1 MTSFSDLLAALTRE
15 GDSFVTQVSDD
26 WLQGRT
32 LYGGLAGALC
42 VEATLRQRD
51 GLPPLRSAQFA
62 FVGPATG
69 QLHIRPTLLRQGKS
83 TAFVA
88 VDLEGEAGLAT
99 RATLCFG
106 AARASTLDHA
116 AARAAQVPPPDACED
131 FFRHAPP
138 GLGFARHFEGRLA
151 AGAMPFSRAGA
162 PDVTLWLRHRDAS
175 LAPSIVALLAL
186 ADAPPPASFVLF
198 EKPAPIS
205 TMTWSLDMLTDQL
218 ATDDGWWLVR
228 TAADHVASGYSGQTT
243 GIWDAHGAPVAVA
256 RQNVAVFI

>member
-1 MTSFSDLLAALTRE
+1 MTSFSDLLAAIARA
-15 GDSFVTQVSDD
+15 GDSFVTRVSDD

-42 VEATLRQRD
+42 VEAALRRFD
-51 GLPPLRSAQFA
+51 GLPPLCSAQFA

-69 QLHIRPTLLRQGKS
+69 QLRIRPMLLRQGKS

-106 AARASTLDHA
+106 AARASQLAHA
-116 AARAAQVPPPDACED
+116 APPAAPVPPPENCED

-138 GLGFARHFEGRLA
+138 GLGFAQHFDGRLA

-162 PDVTLWLRHRDAS
+162 PDVMLWLRHRDAA
-175 LAPSIVALLAL
+175 LKPSIVALLAL
-186 ADAPPPASFVLF
+186 ADASPPASFVLF

-205 TMTWSLDMLTDQL
+205 TMTWSLDVLAGEL

-228 TAADHVASGYSGQTT
+228 SAADHVADGYSGQTM
-243 GIWDAHGAPVAVA
+243 GIWNARGAPVALA

>member
-1 MTSFSDLLAALTRE
+1 MMSFSDLIDAIARE
-15 GDSFVTQVSDD
+15 GDSFVTRVSDD

-32 LYGGLAGALC
+32 VYGGLAGALC
-42 VEATLRQRD
+42 VEAALRHRD

-69 QLHIRPTLLRQGKS
+69 ELRIRPTLLRQGKS
-83 TAFVA
+83 TAFVG

-106 AARASTLDHA
+106 AARASTLDHPA
-116 AARAAQVPPPDACED
+116 PRAAHVPPPDACED

-138 GLGFARHFEGRLA
+138 GLGFARHFDGQLA

-162 PDVTLWLRHRDAS
+162 PDITLWLRHRDDS
-175 LAPSIVALLAL
+175 LKPSVTALLAL

-205 TMTWSLDMLTDQL
+205 TMTWSLDLLTEEL

-228 TAADHVASGYSGQTT
+228 TAADQIANGYSGQTT
-243 GIWDAHGAPVAVA
+243 GIWNARGVPVAAA